1 MRVKKREGGLRVR
14 WIFTEV
20 GGKVGWLVGSL
31 EFEVGGGLVDGNVL
45 SWTSWLLV
53 KSHDILSADGSIRL
67 VVEPLNTSQ
76 LQGIRGMGGHGA
88 IILGG
93 QIKFNCNERDHPEQK
108 GGKLLP
114 YSLCIRWGN
123 TRDTLL

>member
-1 MRVKKREGGLRVR
+1 MRVKERGGGLRVR

-67 VVEPLNTSQ
+67 VVEP
-76 LQGIRGMGGHGA
+76 
-88 IILGG
+88 
-93 QIKFNCNERDHPEQK
+93 P
-108 GGKLLP
+108 
-114 YSLCIRWGN
+114 
-123 TRDTLL
+123 